1 MEEPA
6 PCRSYTGFMKR
17 EFPQLFWGLV
27 VLALALLL
35 AAFIAAQSVQQARR
49 AGDEIS
55 VTGSAKQSIVSD
67 VASIS
72 LTVADTRYT
81 APEAYANVQK
91 GVLAVTA
98 FLRAQGV
105 PDSEIDRSGVQTEP
119 QSFTVTDDNGNKT
132 ERAAFRITRRLEV
145 QSADLNRVQALSQN
159 VGSLIEQG
167 VPVSAEP
174 VQYLYTKLGD
184 LRLKLLAEATRDA
197 RDRAQAIAQA
207 SKTGVGAVRSARM
220 GVFQITPR
228 NSVQADDL
236 GSFDTTSRE
245 KDVTAV
251 VGVTFAVR

>member
-1 MEEPA
+1 
-6 PCRSYTGFMKR
+6 MKR

-27 VLALALLL
+27 ALALALLV

-55 VTGSAKQSIVSD
+55 VTGSAKQSIVSN

-72 LTVADTRYT
+72 LTVTDTRYT

-91 GVLAVTA
+91 GMAAVSA
-98 FLRAQGV
+98 FLKAQGV
-105 PDSEIDRSGVQTEP
+105 PDNEVTLSGVSTQPDSVT
-119 QSFTVTDDNGNKT
+119 QTDDNGTKT
-132 ERAAFRITRRLEV
+132 ERAVYKITRTLDV
-145 QSADLNRVQALSQN
+145 QSSDLGRVQSVAQN
-159 VGSLIEQG
+159 VGSLIEKD
-167 VPVSAEP
+167 VPVSAAP
-174 VQYLYTKLGD
+174 VQYLYTRLAD
-184 LRLKLLAEATRDA
+184 LRLKLLADATRDA
-197 RDRAQAIAQA
+197 QSRAQAIAQA
-207 SKTGVGAVRSARM
+207 SGTGVGAVRSARM

-236 GSFDTTSRE
+236 GNFDTTSRE